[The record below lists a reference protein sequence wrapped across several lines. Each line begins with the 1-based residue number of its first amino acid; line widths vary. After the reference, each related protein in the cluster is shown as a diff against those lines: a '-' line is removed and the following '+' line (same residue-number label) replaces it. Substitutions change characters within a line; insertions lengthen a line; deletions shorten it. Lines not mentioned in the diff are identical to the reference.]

1 MKAVKFNFGEDFD
14 AQNQDQQE
22 LEALAL
28 EERLRKTE
36 EDAFQKGHVIGKAE
50 ASEEIAKEL
59 VAAMERVAEQASAL
73 FDQRAQLDDRMER
86 DAAQLALAMA
96 RRLAAKALE
105 MHPHAEI
112 EALISECMEACREQP
127 KIVVRLSQ
135 GQCEPLAAKMDEM
148 KQRNGFAGE
157 VIVIGDDEIRD
168 GDCLVEW
175 PDGGAE
181 RRSAHVSDAIEKLV
195 QAFVMKPPVAEA
207 TAGPPPNS
215 ESPEPEAED
224 EQAAETA
231 TTATEEQPDN
241 KAQSDDAPEMEQPG
255 AP

>member
-1 MKAVKFNFGEDFD
+1 MKAVKFSFGEDFD

-36 EDAFQKGHVIGKAE
+36 KEAFQKGHVTGKAE

-59 VAAMERVAEQASAL
+59 VAVMERVADQVNAL
-73 FDQRAQLDDRMER
+73 FGQRAQLDDRLER

-96 RRLAAKALE
+96 RKLAAKALE

-112 EALISECMEACREQP
+112 EALITECMEACREQP

-148 KQRNGFAGE
+148 KQRNGFTGD
-157 VIVIGDDEIRD
+157 VIILGDDEIHD

-195 QAFVMKPPVAEA
+195 QSFVMKPPVTAA
-207 TAGPPPNS
+207 TAGAS
-215 ESPEPEAED
+215 KSPELEAKD
-224 EQAAETA
+224 EQAATDA
-231 TTATEEQPDN
+231 TDEEPDK
-241 KAQSDDAPEMEQPG
+241 KAHSDDAPLMEQPG